1 MSVSHQM
8 TDRQRAAPP
17 CSATGFEQVYR
28 SNFAAITAYFARR
41 ATEPQTV
48 ADLTSDT
55 FVAAISSYATFDPR
69 RGTPRAWLF
78 GIARRVFAT
87 HCEDFRRDNDVVRRL
102 TGCRPLAADET
113 ADLVR
118 RIDAEGPGRA
128 AFERLAALNAA
139 DREAVELVDLVG
151 LPAKEAAAVI
161 GVTAGALRIRLFR
174 ARARLR
180 TENGS

>member
-1 MSVSHQM
+1 M

-17 CSATGFEQVYR
+17 GPAAEFERVYR
-28 SNFAAITAYFARR
+28 ANFAAITAYFARR
-41 ATEPQTV
+41 TTEPQTV

-55 FVAAISSYATFDPR
+55 FVAAITSFATFDPR
-69 RGTPRAWLF
+69 RGTPRSWLF
-78 GIARRVFAT
+78 GIARRVFAG
-87 HCEDFRRDNDVVRRL
+87 HCEDFRRDHDVVLRL
-102 TGCRPLAADET
+102 TGYRPLAADET

-118 RIDAEGPGRA
+118 RIDAERPGRA
-128 AFERLAALNAA
+128 AFERLAALRDA
-139 DREAVELVDLVG
+139 DREAVELVDLAG
-151 LPAKEAAAVI
+151 LPITEAAAVI

>member
-1 MSVSHQM
+1 M

-17 CSATGFEQVYR
+17 GSAAAFEQVYR

-55 FVAAISSYATFDPR
+55 FVAAITSYATFDPR
-69 RGTPRAWLF
+69 RGTPRSWLF
-78 GIARRVFAT
+78 GIARRVFAA
-87 HCEDFRRDNDVVRRL
+87 HCEDFRRDHDIVLRL
-102 TGCRPLAADET
+102 TAYQPLAVDET

-118 RIDAEGPGRA
+118 RIDAERPGRA
-128 AFERLAALNAA
+128 AFERLRALNAA
-139 DREAVELVDLVG
+139 DREAVELVDLAG

-161 GVTAGALRIRLFR
+161 GVSAGALRIRLFR

-180 TENGS
+180 TEQGSWTR